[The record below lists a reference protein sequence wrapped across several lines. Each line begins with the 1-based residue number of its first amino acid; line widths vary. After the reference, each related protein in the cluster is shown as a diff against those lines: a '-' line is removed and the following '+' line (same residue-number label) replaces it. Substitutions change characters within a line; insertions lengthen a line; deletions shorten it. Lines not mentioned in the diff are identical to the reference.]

1 LDVLG
6 AVDWLLERGYDAG
19 RIGVHGAST
28 GASTALLAC
37 RDEAAIG
44 AQLWTTDSDHHI
56 GPYRSA
62 PDAYAQRVTVY
73 FVRHLLAARRA
84 PLHPPSLPD
93 HEPPPTQ
100 PMVMQLEA

>member
-1 LDVLG
+1 
-6 AVDWLLERGYDAG
+6 
-19 RIGVHGAST
+19 
-28 GASTALLAC
+28 
-37 RDEAAIG
+37 
-44 AQLWTTDSDHHI
+44 
-56 GPYRSA
+56 
-62 PDAYAQRVTVY
+62 VY